1 MRMAGLAATAG
12 SLCMMAA
19 ALGAAQGAPAAPPKP
34 LVPAAADSIAGNPA
48 AFYGQVVTIYA
59 SVDRILSPTS
69 FTVDQDPKSSGKGEL
84 VVTVPSLSAALTP
97 NQYVTIIGEVV
108 WQDDRPAIR
117 ATAVVTNAGADL
129 AKAAPPPMTQD
140 EAAFDKTMKAI
151 GPAFTGIRQAITNA
165 GGDSAPDQ
173 AATLV
178 RGFEEA
184 EAFWKRRGPAETHKL
199 ASQAKTDALA
209 LQSAIKAGKWD
220 EAKAA
225 AGSLQQAC
233 SSCHGTHRERVDD
246 GSYRIRT
253 ATGRG
258 N

>member
-1 MRMAGLAATAG
+1 MRMAGLAGIAG
-12 SLCMMAA
+12 SLCVAVV
-19 ALGAAQGAPAAPPKP
+19 LGASQGTPAPAPKP
-34 LVPAAADSIAGNPA
+34 LVPAAADSIAANPTS
-48 AFYGQVVTIYA
+48 FYGQSVTIYA
-59 SVDRILSPTS
+59 AVDRILSPTS

-84 VVTVPSLSAALTP
+84 VVIVPSLSAALMP

-108 WQDDRPAIR
+108 RQDERPAIR
-117 ATAVVTNAGADL
+117 ASAVITTAGTDL
-129 AKAAPPPMTQD
+129 AKVVPPPMTAD

-151 GPAFTGIRQAITNA
+151 GPAFNGLRQAITNA
-165 GGDSAPDQ
+165 GGEAAAAQ

-184 EAFWKRRGPAETHKL
+184 EAFWKKRGPAEAHKL
-199 ASQAKTDALA
+199 ASQARTDAVA
-209 LQSAIKAGKWD
+209 LQSAVKAGKWD
-220 EAKAA
+220 DAKAA
-225 AGSLQQAC
+225 AASLQQAC
-233 SSCHGTHRERVDD
+233 SSCHGTHRERLDD